1 VYSCKGWQVI
11 DTSAKLSYQSTLLL
25 FTVCWQYSSF
35 GRPQPISS
43 HCGIMLCI
51 QIRYPQNH
59 SAYTQP
65 KFATG
70 NVHAGTRPMWLHQP
84 TQQEHFR
91 IAVIC
96 SSNLLKIG
104 CEVPDIHVCSQIY
117 RQTWSLGSI
126 LLTIYR
132 RVPTLPFRL
141 SVAVLIFSERTSL
154 LFYNTN
160 WKVPRRGIKCMFPSL
175 VLFNWNFWNRH
186 ITTTMFLLERLV
198 KCWQLNVKWL
208 RTQNMQHRWFIIG
221 IWKRNH
227 VNIIH
232 THEK

>member
-1 VYSCKGWQVI
+1 MYSCKGWQVV

-25 FTVCWQYSSF
+25 FTGCWQYNSF

-70 NVHAGTRPMWLHQP
+70 NVHAGTRPRPMWLHQP

-126 LLTIYR
+126 LLSIYR

-141 SVAVLIFSERTSL
+141 SVAVLIFIRKNKFTVLQHKLKGTS
-154 LFYNTN
+154 
-160 WKVPRRGIKCMFPSL
+160 PR
-175 VLFNWNFWNRH
+175 N
-186 ITTTMFLLERLV
+186 
-198 KCWQLNVKWL
+198 
-208 RTQNMQHRWFIIG
+208 
-221 IWKRNH
+221 
-227 VNIIH
+227 
-232 THEK
+232 